1 MCGERAA
8 SSTYRERPPM
18 PLETRQQLHLP
29 PRHDLVSEMQRRGW
43 VQIHGA
49 VELATVQALCD
60 EIADELRDPSVP
72 PESGTPRVDLADT
85 STWPTAGGRRVIE
98 AVPTRGSGGAG
109 CCCASE
115 AWQALIASPALNAA
129 LNCLLGEGC
138 WELPLN
144 EPYHGGV
151 VGSEYVRHWYAPV
164 MFPED
169 HASIEKDSS
178 TTTGSV
184 LLRQGFRT
192 KAAAAA
198 LLGDAVSWRTN
209 EGDGWTVEQDL
220 ALQRARLPSKEGQL
234 VSWKAVAAAVGGG
247 RTAQQCR
254 ERWGGLQPWTVE
266 EDERLLSLYDKYGP
280 AWTKITQQAG
290 LQDRSKRHVRVR
302 VANLLEPGAD
312 VLPVAGETTEL
323 REERAAAEWEAVNRR
338 RVRGKGWHVDIGPG
352 FSTDWRRTADGHCY
366 QGCVV
371 LVLLTDCAP
380 GQGGTC
386 FVSRSHHR

>member
-1 MCGERAA
+1 
-8 SSTYRERPPM
+8 M
-18 PLETRQQLHLP
+18 PLEKRQQLQP
-29 PRHDLVSEMQRRGW
+29 SRPDDLASEMHQRGW
-43 VQIHGA
+43 VQIRGA
-49 VELATVQALCD
+49 VEPATVQALCD

-85 STWPTAGGRRVIE
+85 STWPTGGARRVIE

-109 CCCASE
+109 CCTASE
-115 AWQALIASPALNAA
+115 GWQTLIANPGLIAA

-144 EPYHGGV
+144 EPYRGGV
-151 VGSEYVRHWYAPV
+151 IGSEYVRHWYAPV
-164 MFPED
+164 MFPEELAPVD
-169 HASIEKDSS
+169 KDGS

-184 LLRQGFRT
+184 LLRQGFS
-192 KAAAAA
+192 KKEAAAAP
-198 LLGDAVSWRTN
+198 LGDALSWRTN
-209 EGDGWTVEQDL
+209 EGDGWTAEQDT
-220 ALQRARLPSKEGQL
+220 ALQHARLPSRSTEGQP

-247 RTAQQCR
+247 RTAKQCR
-254 ERWGGLQPWTVE
+254 ERWGGLQPWTAE
-266 EDERLLSLYDKYGP
+266 EDERLLGLYREYGP
-280 AWTKITQQAG
+280 AWTKIAQQSG

-302 VANLLEPGAD
+302 VASLLEPSAD
-312 VLPVAGETTEL
+312 LLSAAGSGETGEH
-323 REERAAAEWEAVNRR
+323 REKRAAAEWEAVNRR

-386 FVSRSHHR
+386 FVNRSHHR